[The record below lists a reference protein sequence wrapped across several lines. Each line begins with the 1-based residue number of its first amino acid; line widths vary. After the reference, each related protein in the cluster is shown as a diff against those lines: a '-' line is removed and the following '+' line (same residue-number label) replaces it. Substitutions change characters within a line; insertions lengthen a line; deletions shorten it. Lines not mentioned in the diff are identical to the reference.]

1 MFTVDLHGRG
11 RNSSKGFIYFLPESL
26 RNKALVF
33 GKILDGF
40 DV

>member
-26 RNKALVF
+26 GSITIVF
-33 GKILDGF
+33 GKIFDGF